1 MSGVEEKHYKG
12 KDIECITLRRKDD
25 IKCIIFKPA
34 RIEHVK
40 EPEYIRKLIQGCEQV
55 DRISIENL
63 DRYKDVKTQTLFR
76 GFDHFKA
83 IDIRRL
89 YTSPT
94 ERMRFEIINY
104 LSNDIEKK
112 AAEHVLTN
120 NDLLIG
126 KLSETINYNKLGKVK
141 GRVFKM
147 GNVEVS
153 IRNFKDKTTYRI
165 SYGNFY
171 KYRKDEI
178 LTLLKSK
185 LATVFGEFEFMK
197 VAELD
202 KDIDTIREGLLKITQ

>member
-1 MSGVEEKHYKG
+1 MSGVEEKHYRG

-40 EPEYIRKLIQGCEQV
+40 EPEYICKLIKGCEQV

-63 DRYKDVKTQTLFR
+63 DRYKDMMRQTLYCK
-76 GFDHFKA
+76 FDRLFKA

-94 ERMRFEIINY
+94 ERMRFEIIDY
-104 LSNDIEKK
+104 MSNGIEKK

-120 NDLLIG
+120 ADLLIG
-126 KLSETINYNKLGKVK
+126 DLSETINYNKSGKVK

-153 IRNFKDKTTYRI
+153 IRNFKDKTTMGRCP
-165 SYGNFY
+165 
-171 KYRKDEI
+171 
-178 LTLLKSK
+178 
-185 LATVFGEFEFMK
+185 
-197 VAELD
+197 
-202 KDIDTIREGLLKITQ
+202 